1 MRTVEN
7 GHYVKVSYTGKL
19 EDGEV
24 FDCADECNP
33 LEFQV
38 GSGDVIKGFDDAVLG
53 MVAREMKTF
62 IVPPEDGYGHRDESL
77 EHSFERGDLP
87 EDFSPAVGEVIVLQ
101 TETGEQ
107 RLATVKGV
115 GMETVVVDLNHPLAG
130 KSLTFDIQVNE
141 INDEPSPSGCSPDGC
156 GCGGSCSC
164 S

>member
-1 MRTVEN
+1 MKTVEN

-24 FDCADECNP
+24 FDRADECNP
-33 LEFQV
+33 LEFCV

-53 MVAREMKTF
+53 MTAREIKTF
-62 IVPPEDGYGHRDESL
+62 TVSPEDAYGHRDEGL

-107 RLATVKGV
+107 RLATVKEISL
-115 GMETVVVDLNHPLAG
+115 ETVLVDLNHPLAG
-130 KSLTFDIQVNE
+130 KLLTFDIQVNE

-156 GCGGSCSC
+156 GCGCSC